1 MSAPPPALAGKR
13 IAVIAAHPDDEI
25 LGCGGTIARHIAAGA
40 TVNVLIVAEG
50 ATSRTAQ
57 RQREE
62 QISNLQLLANS
73 AQAAHQIIGTSQ
85 LTLLDFPDNRLDSV
99 DFLDIVKA
107 VETFID
113 ATAPDT
119 VYTHFPGDLN
129 IDHRLVSEA
138 VQTACR
144 PQPGSG
150 ICRILFFEVASSTEW
165 RMTAPAASFIPNYFV
180 NIEATLG
187 KKLEALAAYSQEM
200 RPWPHTRSLEAVEYL
215 ARWRGASVGVSAA
228 ESYMLGRYLT

>member
-1 MSAPPPALAGKR
+1 MSSPCAKLAGQR
-13 IAVIAAHPDDEI
+13 IAVVAAHPDDEI
-25 LGCGGTIARHIAAGA
+25 LGCGGTIARHIASGA

-50 ATSRTAQ
+50 ATSRSPQ

-62 QISNLQLLANS
+62 NASNLQHLASS
-73 AQAAHQIIGTSQ
+73 ARIAHQIVGTSQ

-99 DFLDIVKA
+99 DFLELVKA

-113 ATAPDT
+113 TTAPDT
-119 VYTHFPGDLN
+119 VYTHFPQDLN

-150 ICRILFFEVASSTEW
+150 IRKILFFEVASSTEW
-165 RMTAPAASFIPNYFV
+165 RMAGPAASFTPNYFV
-180 NIEATLG
+180 DIEATLG

-200 RPWPHTRSLEAVEYL
+200 RPWPHARSLEAVEHL
-215 ARWRGASVGVSAA
+215 ARWRGASVGISAA
-228 ESYMLGRYLT
+228 EAYALGRQLT

>member
-1 MSAPPPALAGKR
+1 MSAPRTELDGKR

-50 ATSRTAQ
+50 VTSRTPQ
-57 RQREE
+57 RQPKEN
-62 QISNLQLLANS
+62 ISNLQHLASS
-73 AQAAHQIIGTSQ
+73 AQVAHQIVGTSQ

-107 VETFID
+107 VETFIE
-113 ATAPDT
+113 ATTPET
-119 VYTHFPGDLN
+119 IYTHFPHDLN

-150 ICRILFFEVASSTEW
+150 IRKILFFEVPSSTGW
-165 RMTAPAASFIPNYFV
+165 LMAGPATSFAPNYFID
-180 NIEATLG
+180 IEATLK

-200 RPWPHTRSLEAVEYL
+200 RPWPHARSLEAAEHL
-215 ARWRGASVGVSAA
+215 ARWRGASVGTSAA
-228 ESYMLGRYLT
+228 EAYVLGQYLT